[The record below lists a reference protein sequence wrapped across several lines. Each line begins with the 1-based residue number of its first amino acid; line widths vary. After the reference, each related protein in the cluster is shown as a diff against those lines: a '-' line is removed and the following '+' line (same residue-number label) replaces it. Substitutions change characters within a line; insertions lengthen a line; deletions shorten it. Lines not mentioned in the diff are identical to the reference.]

1 MRAFV
6 YFIQA
11 ESTGKIKIGHTDD
24 LPKRMYTLLCASPD
38 KLKLLGKLST
48 KVATEKS
55 LHTRFNAFRSIGEWF
70 EPSEEILS
78 YIRANCSLDAEDLL
92 FTYKSNPK
100 HRIAR
105 KLEAEAAKVAKAAE
119 EVASKA
125 AKEAETVERE
135 RIAREEFVK
144 RHPRGVLAGLGRPTD
159 LNAFIGGVLG
169 GISREMAHQT
179 AVKRKQQEVVPS

>member
-11 ESTGKIKIGHTDD
+11 ENSGKIKIGHTDD
-24 LPKRMYTLLCASPD
+24 VPKRMYTLQCTSPD

-48 KVATEKS
+48 KVATEKG
-55 LHTRFNAFRSIGEWF
+55 LHKQFNDFRYIGEWF

-105 KLEAEAAKVAKAAE
+105 KLEAEAAKIAEAAE
-119 EVASKA
+119 EAVAKA
-125 AKEAETVERE
+125 AKEAGIEEQK
-135 RIAREEFVK
+135 RINQEEYVK
-144 RHPRGVLAGLGRPTD
+144 SGVPFRPPD
-159 LNAFIGGVLG
+159 FGPL
-169 GISREMAHQT
+169 
-179 AVKRKQQEVVPS
+179 